1 MTGGSLD
8 ANVLLRLLLNDVPA
22 QHRAALALVTNGD
35 DYEVSDVALIEVA
48 FVLGRAYGLDR
59 NEQREAIIGLL
70 DLPGIRGSRELFG
83 AAFELYLDRPKLSL
97 EDCYLV
103 TRAQLDSCEPLWTF
117 DRKLANQSRA
127 QLVETSP
134 TTQRRGAG
142 SVSRPGSPAE

>member
-8 ANVLLRLLLNDVPA
+8 ANVLLRLLLNDVPD
-22 QHRAALALVTNGD
+22 QHRAALTLVTNGD

-59 NEQREAIIGLL
+59 AQQREAIIGLL
-70 DLPGIRGSRELFG
+70 DLPGIQGSRELFG
-83 AAFELYLDRPKLSL
+83 TAFDLYLDRPKLSL

-103 TRAQLDSCEPLWTF
+103 VRAQLDRREPLWTF

-127 QLVETSP
+127 RLVEIA
-134 TTQRRGAG
+134 TTR
-142 SVSRPGSPAE
+142 